1 LALETLPHALRQ
13 QIDTVTVK
21 NDTTYTAGA
30 QLRSCFSPVT
40 DVRLFPGATHPLV
53 RTHPETQ
60 CNALYLGRR
69 RNGYIHGLSMSES
82 EALLDRP
89 WTHVAQPSL
98 FWWYQWQVGDVV
110 IWDNRCVLH
119 RRESFDGA
127 SLSVT
132 YHAHTRD
139 ELLPARHQCANA
151 AHSRS
156 ASLS

>member
-1 LALETLPHALRQ
+1 M
-13 QIDTVTVK
+13 TVK
-21 NDTTYTAGA
+21 NDTTYTAGG
-30 QLRSCFSPVT
+30 QLRSGFSPVT
-40 DVRLFPGATHPLV
+40 DVRPRPGATHPLV

-69 RNGYIHGLSMSES
+69 RNAYIHGLSMSKS

-98 FWWYQWQVGDVV
+98 FRWHQWQVGDVV

-127 SLSVT
+127 SRRVNNR
-132 YHAHTRD
+132 AQTRD
-139 ELLPARHQCANA
+139 ELLPARHQGANA